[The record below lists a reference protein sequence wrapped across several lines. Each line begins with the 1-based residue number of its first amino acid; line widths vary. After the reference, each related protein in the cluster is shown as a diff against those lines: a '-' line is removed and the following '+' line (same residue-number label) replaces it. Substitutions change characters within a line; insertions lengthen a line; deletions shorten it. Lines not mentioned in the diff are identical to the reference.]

1 MAGQMITAS
10 KILFLVLPRVTQTDN
25 KGDWQCFSL
34 QCIFES
40 FEVIFVITKFVTR
53 RVSNHHRELH

>member
-40 FEVIFVITKFVTR
+40 FEVIFVCYNKVCNKK
-53 RVSNHHRELH
+53 SE